1 MKNTLGTHLIIDF
14 YNCKAAFE
22 KPEELQPLVERAF
35 ELAEAP
41 LDGIN
46 FYHVDEELTCIAVSE
61 NAHICIHVYPQL
73 SYAAV
78 DIYSFNVNLKESRIM
93 SALKVHLRSDRI
105 KATSVRR
112 GDFGSIRD
120 MRPKHK
126 SKITTIRRVKNT
138 GARIKRTSSKM
149 FTILRHPKEST
160 RARRIKNAEKN
171 TTK

>member
-14 YNCKAAFE
+14 YNCKTTFQE
-22 KPEELQPLVERAF
+22 PEELEPLVARAF

-46 FYHVDEELTCIAVSE
+46 FYHVDDELTCIAVSE
-61 NAHICIHVYPQL
+61 NSHICIHFYPQL
-73 SYAAV
+73 LYAAV
-78 DIYSFNVNLKESRIM
+78 DIYSFNINLKASSIM
-93 SALKVHLRSDRI
+93 SALKINLHSDRI

-138 GARIKRTSSKM
+138 GAKIKRTSSKM
-149 FTILRHPKEST
+149 FTIIRHPKRST
-160 RARRIKNAEKN
+160 RAHRIKSSQKDNIQ
-171 TTK
+171 